1 MSLPDVSPAPGYA
14 ARYTFL
20 DFELLPCERALL
32 HGDCRVA
39 LGSRAYDV
47 LLALVERAGRLVTKE
62 ELIGVVW
69 PDTIVEEGNLR
80 VQISALRKA
89 LREEQHGQLCIEN
102 LARRGYVFTAP
113 VRRHDGAAS
122 PAADAAPAVAART
135 VSGSAQGPAH
145 RPMHGAAQG
154 QPQETVRG
162 SVRGSEGGPLQS
174 PMAYGALVGR
184 DGALREL
191 AALLLERRHVVVTGA
206 AGVGKSVLAA
216 AVVALLGTQYDLPC
230 CLLDAAACADP
241 GAALRA
247 IAAACRLPNAE
258 EEDAA
263 QPTHRLRAARLVLL
277 LDGCDH
283 APQAAAALIA
293 RLRAALPE
301 MLLLTTSRGPLRLA
315 QESVY
320 PLPPLALPPR
330 DAVVTPALAYAAPAV
345 RLFCD
350 RARARCQDFIINARE
365 VDTIVAI
372 CRELDGIPLALE
384 LAALSMDLLSPSEVL
399 ARLQERFQLL
409 ASARRSPVARH
420 QTMWAALEWGFER
433 LSPEEKIVLRRL
445 AIFRDGF
452 TACSAAALAC
462 CHYISLDS
470 LLTILP
476 ALVDKSLLLTDQ
488 RGDHAGYRMHHTIRA
503 HALKKLRTANDPM
516 FPPAA
521 LPL

>member
-1 MSLPDVSPAPGYA
+1 MSPPDVSPAPGYA

-20 DFELLPCERALL
+20 DFELLPRERALL
-32 HGDCRVA
+32 HGDGRVA

-62 ELIGVVW
+62 ELIAVVW

-89 LREEQHGQLCIEN
+89 LREERHGQLCIEN
-102 LARRGYVFTAP
+102 LAKRGYVFTAQ
-113 VRRHDGAAS
+113 VSRHDGAARPS
-122 PAADAAPAVAART
+122 ASDVERPPPARPAP
-135 VSGSAQGPAH
+135 GPAL
-145 RPMHGAAQG
+145 
-154 QPQETVRG
+154 
-162 SVRGSEGGPLQS
+162 GPA
-174 PMAYGALVGR
+174 PYGTLVGR
-184 DGALREL
+184 DDDLRDI
-191 AALLLERRHVVVTGA
+191 ATLLLARRHVAITGA

-216 AVVALLGTQYDLPC
+216 AVAAHLAPQCGLPC
-230 CLLDAAACADP
+230 CIIDAAACADS

-247 IAAACRLPNAE
+247 IADALGLAHAHG
-258 EEDAA
+258 EDAA
-263 QPTHRLRAARLVLL
+263 QLTHRLRDASLVLL

-283 APQAAAALIA
+283 APQAAAALVA
-293 RLRAALPE
+293 QLRDAVPGL
-301 MLLLTTSRGPLRLA
+301 LLLTTSRGPLRLA
-315 QESVY
+315 RETVY
-320 PLPPLALPPR
+320 ALAALALPPR
-330 DAVVTPALAYAAPAV
+330 SPAVTPAQAYAAPAV

-350 RARARCQDFIINARE
+350 RARARCQDFIISARE

-399 ARLQERFQLL
+399 ARLRERFQLL

-433 LSPEEKIVLRRL
+433 LSAEEKIVLRRL

-452 TACSAAALAC
+452 TSCSAAALAC

-476 ALVDKSLLLTDQ
+476 ALVDKSLLLTEERD
-488 RGDHAGYRMHHTIRA
+488 GHAGYRMHHSIRA
-503 HALKKLRTANDPM
+503 HAMKKLRTANDPM
-516 FPPAA
+516 FPPAS